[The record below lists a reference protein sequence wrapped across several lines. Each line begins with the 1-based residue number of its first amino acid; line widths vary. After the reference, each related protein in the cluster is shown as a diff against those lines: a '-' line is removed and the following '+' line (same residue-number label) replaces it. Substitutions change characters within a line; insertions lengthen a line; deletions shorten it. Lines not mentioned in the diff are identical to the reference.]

1 MRGDPNAVGCDV
13 CDNLPSG
20 DILRASFSIPLFS
33 NDKDEPAFR
42 SLVIHSGDI
51 LGFKVLWGT
60 AVLAFNVVD
69 LMTLFVQINNVKLQ
83 RGSVCGLQDAGG
95 TEFE

>member
-60 AVLAFNVVD
+60 AVLAFNIVD
-69 LMTLFVQINNVKLQ
+69 LMTLFVQFNNVKLQ
-83 RGSVCGLQDAGG
+83 RGSVCGLKHRLLTD
-95 TEFE
+95 FE